1 VRDALAA
8 VTLGPERVE
17 LRRFPLPA
25 IGDDDALLQI
35 EAAGVCGSDYP
46 FFAGLR
52 DGAPRVQ
59 GHENVGRILAI
70 GPRAAERWNVRAGA
84 RVAVEEFIP
93 CWSCRMCRTGNYR
106 LCDRSDPFLSRD
118 ALRYG
123 DTPVDVTPGLWGG
136 YGEVQYLHPNSL
148 VYPLAEDVPAETAS
162 LFIPIANGLRWVRE
176 VAALPPGGT
185 LVVIGPGQHGLGC
198 VIAARESGAGLVAVV
213 GLARDARR
221 LDAARALGADATI
234 VADGD
239 DDGVVARVAALTGG
253 AMADVVVDLTPGTT
267 KPFALAMRLARKLG
281 VVILAGAKHER
292 VRDLDAMEIYKKE
305 LTVRGVRGHD
315 LRSVEP
321 ALRLI
326 ESGRYDLAPLLT
338 HRYTLDE
345 VARALATVGGRG
357 DADAIHL
364 TVVPDRSPA
373 A

>member
-1 VRDALAA
+1 MKDVLAA
-8 VTLGPERVE
+8 VTVGPGTVE
-17 LRRFPLPA
+17 LRRFPLPE

-46 FFAGLR
+46 FFAGLK

-59 GHENVGRILAI
+59 GHENVGRICAI
-70 GPRAAERWNVRAGA
+70 GPRAAERWNVSVGS
-84 RVAVEEFIP
+84 RVVVEEFIP
-93 CWSCRMCRTGNYR
+93 CWACRMCRTGNYR

-123 DTPVDVTPGLWGG
+123 DTPIDVAPALWGG
-136 YGEVQYLHPNSL
+136 YGEVQYLHPHSL
-148 VYPLAEDVPAETAS
+148 VYPILESVSAEMAP
-162 LFIPIANGLRWVRE
+162 LFIPISNGLRWVRE
-176 VAALPPGGT
+176 VAALPAGGI

-198 VIAARESGAGLVAVV
+198 VIGARESGAGQIIVV
-213 GLARDARR
+213 GLPRDKRR
-221 LDAARALGADATI
+221 LDAARALGADAAI
-234 VADGD
+234 ESVEDGE
-239 DDGVVARVAALTGG
+239 VVARVRALTGG

-267 KPFALAMRLARKLG
+267 KPLALATRLARKLG
-281 VVILAGAKHER
+281 VVILAGAKHEL

-326 ESGRYDLAPLLT
+326 ESGRYDLEPLLT
-338 HRYTLDE
+338 HRYTLDD
-345 VARALATVGGRG
+345 VARALATIGGKG
-357 DADAIHL
+357 DDDSIHL
-364 TVVPDRSPA
+364 TVMPHRSSA